1 MGSFFESYPGIGVQ
15 TRTRP
20 TPAATSAAGAGTR
33 PDVPGEGYIM
43 SSIIVSSMFILLISS
58 SEIPMP

>member
-1 MGSFFESYPGIGVQ
+1 MGSFLEAYPGFRAQ

-20 TPAATSAAGAGTR
+20 TPAATGAAGVGSG
-33 PDVPGEGYIM
+33 PDVPVPGYIM
-43 SSIIVSSMFILLISS
+43 SSIIMPSMSILLISS

>member
-1 MGSFFESYPGIGVQ
+1 MGSLLAAYPGFRAQ

-20 TPAATSAAGAGTR
+20 TPAAIHAAGVGTGR
-33 PDVPGEGYIM
+33 DVPCQGYIM
-43 SSIIVSSMFILLISS
+43 SPIDMSSIFIMLISS

>member
-20 TPAATSAAGAGTR
+20 TPAATSATGVGAE
-33 PDVPGEGYIM
+33 PDVPVLGYIM
-43 SSIIVSSMFILLISS
+43 SLIIMSPIFILLISS
-58 SEIPMP
+58 SEAPIP